1 MKEMGILKRI
11 FRIVYNLLF
20 FLLIIVAAFIILTS
34 YKVIDGYN
42 FYVVMSG
49 SMEPK
54 IHTGSIVGIK
64 EEENYQKGQVIT
76 IKMKNDPNQTYTHRI
91 IDVNTAEDTITYTT
105 KGDANEDTDPDVASK
120 TNVIGRVFASVPVI
134 GYLIHFSK
142 QPLGFILMV
151 GVPTII
157 IISSEMNT
165 VKDFVREKL
174 EERKIN
180 LKKKIKNEEK
190 A

>member
-1 MKEMGILKRI
+1 MAILKKI
-11 FRIVYNLLF
+11 LKIIYNLLF
-20 FLLIIVAAFIILTS
+20 VLLIIVAAFIILTS

-54 IHTGSIVGIK
+54 IHTGSIVGVK
-64 EEENYQKGQVIT
+64 EENNYEKGQIIT

-91 IDVNTAEDTITYTT
+91 IDINTTEDTTTYTT
-105 KGDANEDTDPDVASK
+105 KGDANEDTDPDVALK
-120 TNVIGRVFASVPVI
+120 TNVLGRVFASMPLI

-165 VKDFVREKL
+165 VKDFVKQKL
-174 EERKIN
+174 EERKIS
-180 LKKKIKNEEK
+180 LKKKKKDEK
-190 A
+190 KH